1 MKIFVVAFKHIH
13 KTSNCFFYFF
23 RIKLFVFV
31 RIKIYLIEY
40 IEYFLFYLFTFVLD
54 ILLFLKAYRKWLR
67 FTLLTIFSL
76 FFLLDLS
83 FFYLTNI
90 KYWALIDKA
99 NILNNNILIKLF
111 PHNIQYL
118 RLEFF
123 ELDQLIE

>member
-13 KTSNCFFYFF
+13 KTSNCFFYLF

-90 KYWALIDKA
+90 KYWALIYKA

-111 PHNIQYL
+111 PYNIQYL

>member
-1 MKIFVVAFKHIH
+1 MKIFIVAFKHIH
-13 KTSNCFFYFF
+13 KTPNCFFYFF

-31 RIKIYLIEY
+31 RIKIYLIKY

-54 ILLFLKAYRKWLR
+54 ILLFLKTYRKWLR

-90 KYWALIDKA
+90 KYWALIYKA

-111 PHNIQYL
+111 PYNIQYL

>member
-13 KTSNCFFYFF
+13 KTPNCFFYFF

-31 RIKIYLIEY
+31 RIKIYLIKY

-90 KYWALIDKA
+90 KYWALIYKA

-111 PHNIQYL
+111 PYNIQYL

>member
-13 KTSNCFFYFF
+13 KTSNSFFYFF

-31 RIKIYLIEY
+31 RIKIYLIKY
-40 IEYFLFYLFTFVLD
+40 IEYFLFYLFTFVLN

-90 KYWALIDKA
+90 KYWALIYKA
-99 NILNNNILIKLF
+99 NIFNNNILIKLF
-111 PHNIQYL
+111 PYNIQYL

-123 ELDQLIE
+123 KLDQLIE

>member
-1 MKIFVVAFKHIH
+1 MKIFVVTFKHIH

-31 RIKIYLIEY
+31 RIKIYLIKY

-54 ILLFLKAYRKWLR
+54 ILLFLKTYRKWLR

-90 KYWALIDKA
+90 KYWTLIYKA
-99 NILNNNILIKLF
+99 NIFNNNILIKLF
-111 PHNIQYL
+111 PYNIQYL

>member
-13 KTSNCFFYFF
+13 KTPNCFFYFF
-23 RIKLFVFV
+23 WIKLFVFV
-31 RIKIYLIEY
+31 RIKIYLIKY
-40 IEYFLFYLFTFVLD
+40 IEYFLFYLFTFVLN
-54 ILLFLKAYRKWLR
+54 ILLFLKTYRKWLR
-67 FTLLTIFSL
+67 FTLLAIFSL

-90 KYWALIDKA
+90 KYWALIYKA
-99 NILNNNILIKLF
+99 NIFNNNILIKLF
-111 PHNIQYL
+111 PYNIQYL